1 MHIFGLFYCQYRGI
15 NVIINC
21 HIFNKINKERWYNMG
36 VVISALVTFWV
47 GYLIYKKYKPQPV
60 LFMGG
65 MLMMYLAVILG
76 YGQILGP
83 KATTGSVFFD
93 AFEFM
98 RATLSSTAGKLGLNI
113 MSVGAFA
120 KYMDKIGASRA
131 LVRLTI
137 KPLMALKSPY
147 LVMSGTWIVGMLIGL
162 CINSASGLAMLL
174 MVTMFPILLGLGVSR
189 LSATAAVATTLCFD
203 WSPSDTGT
211 ILSAETA
218 GVDPVIYWSHYQVPI
233 VAVAFIVVGALHYFT
248 QRYYDKKEGH
258 IVKPIEVETAA
269 PDEQES
275 ATPAYY
281 AILPVIPLALILSFS
296 SLWIESI
303 KVNIVMAMFIG
314 LFIGVLCEY
323 LRWRDGKKV
332 LGDIQVFF
340 DGLGLQMANVI
351 TLIVAGQTFAKGL
364 ISMGTINVLIDGSKS
379 LGFGPMAMML
389 VMVAI
394 IAVSAIVMGSGNAPF
409 FAFAALTPAVAS
421 ASGIHPVL
429 MLLPM
434 HFAASIMR
442 NCSPITAVIV
452 VSSGMGGVSPFDLIK
467 RTAIPMAGAMAV
479 TLGITFF
486 YYFSQW

>member
-1 MHIFGLFYCQYRGI
+1 
-15 NVIINC
+15 
-21 HIFNKINKERWYNMG
+21 MG
-36 VVISALVTFWV
+36 VVISAVVTFWV
-47 GYLIYKKYKPQPV
+47 GYMIYKKYKPQPI
-60 LFMGG
+60 LILGG
-65 MLMMYLAVILG
+65 MILMYLAVLFG

-98 RATLSSTAGKLGLNI
+98 RSAMSSNVGKLGLNI

-120 KYMDKIGASRA
+120 RYMDKIGASRA

-137 KPLMALKSPY
+137 KPLLALKSPY
-147 LVMSGTWIVGMLIGL
+147 LVLSGTWIVGMLIGL

-233 VAVAFIVVGALHYFT
+233 VAIAFVVVGALHYFT
-248 QRYYDKKEGH
+248 QKYMDKRDGH
-258 IVKPIEVETAA
+258 VVKPIEVEVTRDEADTA
-269 PDEQES
+269 PGI
-275 ATPAYY
+275 Y
-281 AILPVIPLALILSFS
+281 AILPIIPLALILSFS
-296 SLWIESI
+296 SLWITTI
-303 KVNIVMAMFIG
+303 KMNIVMAMFIG
-314 LFIGVLCEY
+314 LFIGMVCEY
-323 LRWRDGKKV
+323 IRWRDGKKV
-332 LGDIQVFF
+332 MGDCQTFF
-340 DGLGLQMANVI
+340 DGLGMQMANVI
-351 TLIVAGQTFAKGL
+351 TLIIAGQTFAQGL
-364 ISMGTINVLIDGSKS
+364 LSMGTINTLIEGSKG

-394 IAVSAIVMGSGNAPF
+394 IGFSAIVMGSGNAPF
-409 FAFAALTPAVAS
+409 FAFAALTPAVA
-421 ASGIHPVL
+421 AATGCHPVL

-442 NCSPITAVIV
+442 NLSPITAVIV
-452 VSSGMGGVSPFDLIK
+452 VSSGMGEVSSFDLVK
-467 RTAIPMAGAMAV
+467 RTAIPMMGAMAV
-479 TLGITFF
+479 TIGMTFF
-486 YYFSQW
+486 YYYTGW

>member
-1 MHIFGLFYCQYRGI
+1 MGI
-15 NVIINC
+15 VL
-21 HIFNKINKERWYNMG
+21 
-36 VVISALVTFWV
+36 SALITFWV
-47 GYLIYKKYKPQPV
+47 GYLIYKKFKPQPV

-65 MLMMYLAVILG
+65 IIMMYLAAILG
-76 YGQILGP
+76 YGQILGA

-93 AFEFM
+93 AFEFI
-98 RATLSSTAGKLGLNI
+98 RATFSSNVGKLGLNI

-120 KYMDKIGASRA
+120 KYMDKIGASRS

-218 GVDPVIYWSHYQVPI
+218 GVDPVFYWSHYQVPI
-233 VAVAFIVVGALHYFT
+233 VAVAFVVVGVLHYLT
-248 QRYYDKKEGH
+248 QKYMDKRDGH
-258 IVKPIEVETAA
+258 VVKPMEIERVQDEADNA
-269 PDEQES
+269 PIW
-275 ATPAYY
+275 Y

-296 SLWIESI
+296 SLWITWI
-303 KVNIVMAMFIG
+303 KMNIVMAMFIG
-314 LFIGVLCEY
+314 LFVGVICEY
-323 LRWRDGKKV
+323 IRWRDGKKV
-332 LGDIQVFF
+332 LGDIQTFF
-340 DGLGLQMANVI
+340 DGLGMQMANVI
-351 TLIVAGQTFAKGL
+351 TLVVAGQTFAKGL
-364 ISMGTINVLIDGSKS
+364 ISMGAINTLIDGSKG

-394 IAVSAIVMGSGNAPF
+394 IAVSAVVMGSGNAPF
-409 FAFAALTPAVAS
+409 FAFAALTPAVA
-421 ASGIHPVL
+421 AHTGLHPVL

-442 NCSPITAVIV
+442 SCSPITAVIV
-452 VSSGMGGVSPFDLIK
+452 VSSGMGEVSSFDLVK
-467 RTAIPMAGAMAV
+467 RTTIPMLGALAV
-479 TLGITFF
+479 TIGMTFFF
-486 YYFSQW
+486 YYTGW

>member
-1 MHIFGLFYCQYRGI
+1 MLFR
-15 NVIINC
+15 
-21 HIFNKINKERWYNMG
+21 
-36 VVISALVTFWV
+36 S
-47 GYLIYKKYKPQPV
+47 
-60 LFMGG
+60 
-65 MLMMYLAVILG
+65 
-76 YGQILGP
+76 
-83 KATTGSVFFD
+83 
-93 AFEFM
+93 
-98 RATLSSTAGKLGLNI
+98 KLGLNI

-120 KYMDKIGASRA
+120 KYMDKIGASRS

-147 LVMSGTWIVGMLIGL
+147 LVMSGTWIIGMLIGL

-218 GVDPVIYWSHYQVPI
+218 GVDPVVYWSHYQVPI
-233 VAVAFIVVGALHYFT
+233 VAVAFVVVGVLHYLT
-248 QRYYDKKEGH
+248 QKYMDKRDGH
-258 IVKPIEVETAA
+258 IVQPMEVEKVEEEADNA
-269 PDEQES
+269 PMW
-275 ATPAYY
+275 Y

-296 SLWIESI
+296 SLWITTI
-303 KVNIVMAMFIG
+303 KMNIVMAMFIG
-314 LFIGVLCEY
+314 MTIGVMCEY
-323 LRWRDGKKV
+323 GRWRDGQKV
-332 LGDIQVFF
+332 LGDIQTFF
-340 DGLGLQMANVI
+340 DGLGMQMANVI
-351 TLIVAGQTFAKGL
+351 TLVVAGQTFAKGL
-364 ISMGTINVLIDGSKS
+364 VSMGAITTLIDGSKN

-409 FAFAALTPAVAS
+409 FAFAALTPAVA
-421 ASGIHPVL
+421 AHSGLHPVL

-452 VSSGMGGVSPFDLIK
+452 VSSGMGGVSSFDLVK
-467 RTAIPMAGAMAV
+467 RTAIPMAGAMIGRAHV
-479 TLGITFF
+479 
-486 YYFSQW
+486 

>member
-1 MHIFGLFYCQYRGI
+1 MGI
-15 NVIINC
+15 VL
-21 HIFNKINKERWYNMG
+21 
-36 VVISALVTFWV
+36 SALITFWV
-47 GYLIYKKYKPQPV
+47 GYLIYKKFKPQPV

-65 MLMMYLAVILG
+65 IIMMYLAAILG
-76 YGQILGP
+76 YGQILGA

-93 AFEFM
+93 AFEFI
-98 RATLSSTAGKLGLNI
+98 RATFSSNVGKLGLNI

-120 KYMDKIGASRA
+120 KYMDKIGASRS

-218 GVDPVIYWSHYQVPI
+218 GVDPVFYWSHYQVPI
-233 VAVAFIVVGALHYFT
+233 VAVAFVVVGVLHYLT
-248 QRYYDKKEGH
+248 QKYMDKRDGH
-258 IVKPIEVETAA
+258 VVKPMEIEKVQDEADNA
-269 PDEQES
+269 PLW
-275 ATPAYY
+275 Y

-296 SLWIESI
+296 SLWITWI
-303 KVNIVMAMFIG
+303 KMNIVMAMFIG
-314 LFIGVLCEY
+314 LFVGVICEY
-323 LRWRDGKKV
+323 IRWRDGKKV
-332 LGDIQVFF
+332 LGDIQTFF
-340 DGLGLQMANVI
+340 DGLGMQMANVI
-351 TLIVAGQTFAKGL
+351 TLVVAGQTFAKGL
-364 ISMGTINVLIDGSKS
+364 ISMGAINTLIDGSKG

-394 IAVSAIVMGSGNAPF
+394 IAVSAVVMGSGNAPF
-409 FAFAALTPAVAS
+409 FAFAALTPAVA
-421 ASGIHPVL
+421 AHTGLHPVL

-442 NCSPITAVIV
+442 SCSPITAVIV
-452 VSSGMGGVSPFDLIK
+452 VSSGMGEVSSFDLVK
-467 RTAIPMAGAMAV
+467 RTTIPMLGALAV
-479 TLGITFF
+479 TIGMTFFF
-486 YYFSQW
+486 YYTGW

>member
-1 MHIFGLFYCQYRGI
+1 MGI
-15 NVIINC
+15 
-21 HIFNKINKERWYNMG
+21 
-36 VVISALVTFWV
+36 VISAIITFWV

-65 MLMMYLAVILG
+65 IIMMYIAAMLG
-76 YGQILGP
+76 YSQILGA
-83 KATTGSVFFD
+83 KATTGSVIFD
-93 AFEFM
+93 AFEFI
-98 RATLSSTAGKLGLNI
+98 RVTFSSNVGKLGLNI

-120 KYMDKIGASRA
+120 KYMDKIGASRS

-147 LVMSGTWIVGMLIGL
+147 LVMSGTWIIGMLIGL

-218 GVDPVIYWSHYQVPI
+218 GVDPVVYWSHYQVPI
-233 VAVAFIVVGALHYFT
+233 VAVAFVVVGVLHYLT
-248 QRYYDKKEGH
+248 QKYMDKRDGH
-258 IVKPIEVETAA
+258 IVQPMQVEKIEEEADNAPIW
-269 PDEQES
+269 
-275 ATPAYY
+275 Y

-296 SLWIESI
+296 SLWITTI
-303 KVNIVMAMFIG
+303 KMNIVMAMFIG
-314 LFIGVLCEY
+314 MTIGVMCEY
-323 LRWRDGKKV
+323 GRWRDGQKV
-332 LGDIQVFF
+332 LGDIQTFF
-340 DGLGLQMANVI
+340 DGLGMQMANVI
-351 TLIVAGQTFAKGL
+351 TLVVAGQTFAKGL
-364 ISMGTINVLIDGSKS
+364 VSMGAITTLIDGSKN

-409 FAFAALTPAVAS
+409 FAFAALTPAVA
-421 ASGIHPVL
+421 AHSGLHPVL

-452 VSSGMGGVSPFDLIK
+452 VSSGMGGVSSFDLVK
-467 RTAIPMAGAMAV
+467 RTAIPMAGAMIV
-479 TLGITFF
+479 TIGMTFF
-486 YYFSQW
+486 YYYTGW

>member
-1 MHIFGLFYCQYRGI
+1 
-15 NVIINC
+15 
-21 HIFNKINKERWYNMG
+21 
-36 VVISALVTFWV
+36 
-47 GYLIYKKYKPQPV
+47 
-60 LFMGG
+60 
-65 MLMMYLAVILG
+65 
-76 YGQILGP
+76 
-83 KATTGSVFFD
+83 
-93 AFEFM
+93 
-98 RATLSSTAGKLGLNI
+98 

-120 KYMDKIGASRA
+120 KYMDKIGASRS

-147 LVMSGTWIVGMLIGL
+147 LVMSGTWIIGMLIGL

-218 GVDPVIYWSHYQVPI
+218 GVDPVVYWSHYQVPI
-233 VAVAFIVVGALHYFT
+233 VAVAFVVVGVLHYLT
-248 QRYYDKKEGH
+248 QKYMDKRDGH
-258 IVKPIEVETAA
+258 IVQPMQVEKIEEEADNA
-269 PDEQES
+269 PMW
-275 ATPAYY
+275 Y

-296 SLWIESI
+296 SLWITTI
-303 KVNIVMAMFIG
+303 KMNIVMAMFIG
-314 LFIGVLCEY
+314 LTIGVICEY
-323 LRWRDGKKV
+323 GRWRDGQKV
-332 LGDIQVFF
+332 LGDIQTFF
-340 DGLGLQMANVI
+340 DGLGMQMANVI
-351 TLIVAGQTFAKGL
+351 TLVVAGQTFAKGL
-364 ISMGTINVLIDGSKS
+364 VSMGAITTLIDGSKN

-409 FAFAALTPAVAS
+409 FAFAALTPAVA
-421 ASGIHPVL
+421 AHSGLHPVL

-452 VSSGMGGVSPFDLIK
+452 VSSGMGGVSSFDLVK
-467 RTAIPMAGAMAV
+467 RTAIPMAGAMIV
-479 TLGITFF
+479 TIGMTFF
-486 YYFSQW
+486 YYYTGW